1 VGNAGV
7 NIVEQLISTG
17 LDGIGFVAVNTDGHS
32 LAASSAAEKV
42 HLETKVLR
50 GLGTAGDPERGRAMA
65 EEQLPRLKALC
76 EGARVV
82 FIIGGLGGGA
92 GTGIAPVLARA
103 AKEAGALTMAFV
115 VLPFDCEGS
124 LRAGTARGGLERLR
138 EAADMVFCLP
148 NQKALALIA
157 EGASLPDTFKC
168 ANHLL
173 GSTVR
178 ASCLAL
184 ASQSLIG
191 VSFADLCASTRQGSS
206 HCSFAAAE
214 ATGANRVTEVVER
227 LLAHPML
234 NGPASLAQAQ
244 SLAVCVL
251 GGASLKMI
259 EVNGVMDQIHAQC
272 QGVPLMMGAA
282 THPQAGEA
290 LVIALLI
297 AHPEEAEEVSTHAA
311 AAPEKAAR
319 PLPASRTSTSDLG
332 VQLLDQS
339 GMTDRPHSR
348 FVPPPPEM
356 SLEKMEQLRAR
367 HAATSGRKRS
377 PRLRQTQL
385 PLEIVSKGR
394 FDQTA
399 PTIHK
404 GEDLDVPTYIRRG
417 ISLN

>member
-1 VGNAGV
+1 
-7 NIVEQLISTG
+7 
-17 LDGIGFVAVNTDGHS
+17 
-32 LAASSAAEKV
+32 
-42 HLETKVLR
+42 
-50 GLGTAGDPERGRAMA
+50 
-65 EEQLPRLKALC
+65 
-76 EGARVV
+76 
-82 FIIGGLGGGA
+82 
-92 GTGIAPVLARA
+92 
-103 AKEAGALTMAFV
+103 
-115 VLPFDCEGS
+115 
-124 LRAGTARGGLERLR
+124 
-138 EAADMVFCLP
+138 
-148 NQKALALIA
+148 
-157 EGASLPDTFKC
+157 
-168 ANHLL
+168 
-173 GSTVR
+173 
-178 ASCLAL
+178 
-184 ASQSLIG
+184 
-191 VSFADLCASTRQGSS
+191 
-206 HCSFAAAE
+206 
-214 ATGANRVTEVVER
+214 
-227 LLAHPML
+227 ML